1 VIARHPNEE
10 ELVVNKTELVEQIAQ
25 RAEISRRE
33 AESAVDAALKTIEE
47 QLARGEEITL
57 TGFGKFHVADRGARM
72 GRNPQTGA
80 PIEIK
85 ASRVPRFS
93 AGSKLK
99 QVVNT

>member
-1 VIARHPNEE
+1 M
-10 ELVVNKTELVEQIAQ
+10 NKTEFVEQIAQ
-25 RAEISRRE
+25 KTDLSRRDAEQAVE
-33 AESAVDAALKTIEE
+33 ATLQTIEE
-47 QLARGEEITL
+47 ELARGSEISL
-57 TGFGKFHVADRGARM
+57 TGFGKFHVADRSART

-99 QVVNT
+99 QVVNR

>member
-1 VIARHPNEE
+1 MNKAEFVEQVAE
-10 ELVVNKTELVEQIAQ
+10 KTEL
-25 RAEISRRE
+25 SRRE
-33 AESAVDAALKTIEE
+33 AEAAVDATLKTIEE
-47 QLARGEEITL
+47 QLASGAEISL
-57 TGFGKFHVADRGARM
+57 TGFGKFHVADRSARQ

-80 PIEIK
+80 TIEIK

>member
-1 VIARHPNEE
+1 M
-10 ELVVNKTELVEQIAQ
+10 NKAQFAEQIADKTDL
-25 RAEISRRE
+25 SRRE
-33 AESAVDAALKTIEE
+33 AEQAVEAALKTIEE
-47 QLARGEEITL
+47 QLARGQEITL
-57 TGFGKFHVADRGARM
+57 TGFGKFHVAARSARQ

-99 QVVNT
+99 QVVNR

>member
-1 VIARHPNEE
+1 M
-10 ELVVNKTELVEQIAQ
+10 NKSEFVEQIAKK
-25 RAEISRRE
+25 AEFSRRE
-33 AESAVDAALKTIEE
+33 AELAVDAALETIEE
-47 QLARGEEITL
+47 ELARGSEITL
-57 TGFGKFHVADRGARM
+57 TGFGKFHVADRGARQ

-80 PIEIK
+80 PIAIK

>member
-1 VIARHPNEE
+1 M
-10 ELVVNKTELVEQIAQ
+10 NKTELVDQIA
-25 RAEISRRE
+25 AKADLSRRE

-57 TGFGKFHVADRGARM
+57 TGFGKFHVADRGART
-72 GRNPQTGA
+72 GRNPQTGQ
-80 PIEIK
+80 PIQIK

-93 AGSKLK
+93 AGAKLK

>member
-1 VIARHPNEE
+1 VIAQHPNEE
-10 ELVVNKTELVEQIAQ
+10 EPVVNKTELVDQIAA
-25 RAEISRRE
+25 RADLSKRD
-33 AESAVDAALKTIEE
+33 AESAVEAALNTIEE
-47 QLARGEEITL
+47 QLARGGEITL

-93 AGSKLK
+93 AGAKLK

>member
-1 VIARHPNEE
+1 VT
-10 ELVVNKTELVEQIAQ
+10 KSELVEQVASK
-25 RAEISRRE
+25 ANLGKKE
-33 AESAVDAALKTIEE
+33 ASDAIDAFLDAIQDALASGTEV
-47 QLARGEEITL
+47 TFS
-57 TGFGKFHVADRGARM
+57 GFGKFHVADRSART

-99 QVVNT
+99 QVVNR